1 MVMNGLLALSTSDL
15 TALKEALRTG
25 RLPAPFL
32 PALIERIVPRAVSG
46 DVSATLQGMATGGA
60 NREGLVAAL
69 ELLAAARA
77 QQPSIDE
84 VIELVTTGPEAGTV
98 TNRDTQVVVQELFRN
113 AKHSV
118 LVAGYELYQAAAVFR
133 TLADRMA
140 EEPRPSVRM
149 FLNVKRPF
157 GDTTTDGELIAAF
170 AHRFRSQHWPSDR
183 ALPEIYFDPRSLAID
198 SKQRAVLHAKCVV
211 VDGRT
216 AFVSSANFTEA
227 AQERNI
233 EVGVLVRSEIVA
245 ERLIAFFSALV
256 STGAAKRAL

>member
-1 MVMNGLLALSTSDL
+1 MVINGLLALSESDL
-15 TALKEALRTG
+15 AALKEALRTG
-25 RLPAPFL
+25 RLLAPFL
-32 PALIERIVPRAVSG
+32 PMLIERIVPRAVSG
-46 DVSATLQGMATGGA
+46 DVSTALQRMAASGA
-60 NREGLVAAL
+60 NREGLVAAI

-84 VIELVTTGPEAGTV
+84 VIELVTTGPEAGAV

-113 AKHSV
+113 AERSV
-118 LVAGYELYQAAAVFR
+118 LVAGYELYQAEPVFR

-140 EEPRPSVRM
+140 VEPIPTVRM

-157 GDTTTDGELIAAF
+157 GDTSTDGELIAAF
-170 AHRFRSQHWPSDR
+170 AYRFRTEHWPADR
-183 ALPEIYFDPRSLAID
+183 ALPEIYFDPRSLAVD
-198 SKQRAVLHAKCVV
+198 AKRKAVLHAKCIV

-233 EVGVLVRSEIVA
+233 EVGVLVRSQIIA
-245 ERLIAFFSALV
+245 ERLITFFAALI
-256 STGAAKRAL
+256 STGAARRAL

>member
-1 MVMNGLLALSTSDL
+1 MA
-15 TALKEALRTG
+15 
-25 RLPAPFL
+25 
-32 PALIERIVPRAVSG
+32 
-46 DVSATLQGMATGGA
+46 ATGA
-60 NREGLVAAL
+60 NREGLVAAVG
-69 ELLAAARA
+69 LLATARG

-84 VIELVTTGPEAGTV
+84 VIELVTTGPEAGAV
-98 TNRDTQVVVQELFRN
+98 TCRDTQVVVQDLFRN
-113 AKHSV
+113 AAHSV

-140 EEPRPSVRM
+140 EEHRPSVRM

-170 AHRFRSQHWPSDR
+170 AHRFRTQHWPSDR
-183 ALPEIYFDPRSLAID
+183 ALPEVYFDPRSLAID
-198 SKQRAVLHAKCVV
+198 IKQRAVLHAKCVV

-233 EVGVLVRSEIVA
+233 EVGVLVRSPSVA
-245 ERLIAFFSALV
+245 ERLVAFFSALI
-256 STGAAKRAL
+256 STGAARRAL

>member
-1 MVMNGLLALSTSDL
+1 MNELLALSASDL
-15 TALKEALRTG
+15 TSLKEPLRTG
-25 RLPAPFL
+25 RLPPPFL
-32 PALIERIVPRAVSG
+32 PALVERIVPRAVSRE
-46 DVSATLQGMATGGA
+46 VSAALQGMAAAGA
-60 NREGLVAAL
+60 NRDGLVAAL

-113 AKHSV
+113 AEHSV
-118 LVAGYELYQAAAVFR
+118 LVAGYELYQAEPVFR

-140 EEPRPSVRM
+140 EQSRPSLRM

-157 GDTTTDGELIAAF
+157 GDTSTDGELIAAF
-170 AHRFRSQHWPSDR
+170 AYRFRTQHWPTGR

-198 SKQRAVLHAKCVV
+198 AKQRAVLHAKCVV

-233 EVGVLVRSEIVA
+233 EVGVLVRSQIIA
-245 ERLIAFFSALV
+245 ERLISFFAGLI
-256 STGAAKRAL
+256 STGAARRAL